1 MRIRTVKPEFWSDQ
15 KVGCWD
21 AETRLAFIWCWNEA
35 DDEGRMRLSPA
46 ALRSGAFMFHDM
58 PIARAAQLLG
68 IMCSSGRIIPYQANG
83 ETYGAILHFQDH
95 QVINRPHPSRI
106 PPPPDIPDHNIIND
120 LSRMDHGSITT
131 GMERN
136 GIGMDQGKE
145 GNGKGELEGEA
156 VATLLAP
163 TPKVE
168 IKKMA
173 KPKAADPLKRIRLNT
188 ETWAFEGIEASDID
202 GWKAA
207 APDVDIKREL
217 NQLMSYAQTH
227 EKWLRDRTKGGRWMV
242 AIKAWMERAQGFSL
256 TGGSGA
262 KPPKRWQDD
271 PTRDRFGREY
281 SSVALMREIEAK
293 EAMEAQNG
301 K

>member
-1 MRIRTVKPEFWSDQ
+1 
-15 KVGCWD
+15 
-21 AETRLAFIWCWNEA
+21 
-35 DDEGRMRLSPA
+35 
-46 ALRSGAFMFHDM
+46 MFHDM

-68 IMCSSGRIIPYQANG
+68 VMCSSGRIIPYQANG

-145 GNGKGELEGEA
+145 GNGKGEPEGEA
-156 VATLLAP
+156 VATLPAP
-163 TPKVE
+163 MPKVE
-168 IKKMA
+168 IKKMVRS
-173 KPKAADPLKRIRLNT
+173 KAPDPLKRISLNT
-188 ETWAFEGIEASDID
+188 ETWAFEGIEDADLD
-202 GWKAA
+202 NWKAA

-217 NQLMSYAQTH
+217 NQLIAYAQTH
-227 EKWLRDRTKGGRWMV
+227 EKWLRDRMKGGRWMV

-262 KPPKRWQDD
+262 GHLRNSDAPNPVDTVWMKVCAALDDYTYAPDNDERVIERLRSLPGVVAAVKSIGGPAYVHEALVGSVSDRTQIKRHFESAWR
-271 PTRDRFGREY
+271 T
-281 SSVALMREIEAK
+281 VNA
-293 EAMEAQNG
+293 
-301 K
+301 